1 MEHQQQEPK
10 PSGIFIVFIVLVAIA
25 IPVLIIATLA
35 FGLTS
40 SGPVRSAGGVT
51 ISIPPGVGSNQSETF
66 GPATVTV
73 VVGVNNTILWTQNDI
88 SPHTVTSLQV
98 PGGVGSFDSG
108 NLNKGQDFSVTLTV
122 PGTYLYVCSYHNW
135 MKGTIVV
142 KSG

>member
-1 MEHQQQEPK
+1 MEHQQEPR
-10 PSGIFIVFIVLVAIA
+10 PSPIFIAFIVLVAIA

-40 SGPVRSAGGVT
+40 SGPPKSVGLT
-51 ISIPPGVGSNQSETF
+51 INIPPGVGANQSETF
-66 GPATVTV
+66 EPATVTV

-98 PGGVGSFDSG
+98 PGGVGTFDSG
-108 NLNKGQDFSVTLTV
+108 PLNKGQEFSVTLTV
-122 PGTYLYVCSYHNW
+122 PGTYLYLCSYHSW

-142 KSG
+142 KPA

>member
-1 MEHQQQEPK
+1 MEHQQEPK
-10 PSGIFIVFIVLVAIA
+10 PSLIFIAFIALVAIA

-40 SGPVRSAGGVT
+40 SGPAKSAGVT
-51 ISIPPGVGSNQSETF
+51 ISIPPGVGANQSETF
-66 GPATVTV
+66 EPATLTV

-98 PGGVGSFDSG
+98 PGGVGTFDSG
-108 NLNKGQDFSVTLTV
+108 PLNKGQDFSVTLTV
-122 PGTYLYVCSYHNW
+122 PGTYLYLCSYHSW

-142 KSG
+142 KPA